1 MKRAFALFA
10 CALALPTVPL
20 PGAQPQPRG
29 AKAAAGA
36 LTVTNEKGKES
47 TLSPE
52 ALAKLPRRTVSVK
65 GRKGDPAT
73 YEGVT
78 LPEILKAAGTT
89 LGEEL
94 RGPLL
99 ASYVLV
105 EAADGY
111 RVIFALP
118 EVDPGLT
125 DKVVLLA
132 DRKNGKPLAAAD
144 GPYHLIVP
152 DDKRPARWVK
162 QVRRITVKNVAPAT
176 GKGRD

>member
-1 MKRAFALFA
+1 ME
-10 CALALPTVPL
+10 
-20 PGAQPQPRG
+20 PQAVG
-29 AKAAAGA
+29 VKTDTGA
-36 LTVTNEKGKES
+36 LTVANEKAKES
-47 TLSPE
+47 ILSPE
-52 ALAKLPRRTVSVK
+52 AFAKLPRRTVSVK
-65 GRKGDPAT
+65 GRKGDPVT

-99 ASYVLV
+99 TSYVLV

-118 EVDPGLT
+118 ELHPGLT

-132 DRKNGKPLAAAD
+132 DRKDGKPLASEE
-144 GPYHLIVP
+144 GPYRLIVP
-152 DDKRPARWVK
+152 EDKGPARWVK
-162 QVRRITVKNVAPAT
+162 KVSRISVKNVAPAANR
-176 GKGRD
+176 GHD